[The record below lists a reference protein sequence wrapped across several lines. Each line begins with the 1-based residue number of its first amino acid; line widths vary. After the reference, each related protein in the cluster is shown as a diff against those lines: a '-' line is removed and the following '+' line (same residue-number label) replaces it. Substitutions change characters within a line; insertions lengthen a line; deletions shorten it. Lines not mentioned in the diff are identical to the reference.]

1 MAIRRL
7 ERHKPHVIYKL
18 ADGTPAVGAS
28 TIAGINK
35 PVGPLMGWAWKLGK
49 LGRDYRKE
57 TQAAADYGSIAHFMI
72 DCHLTG
78 DEPDLS
84 EFTAEEIKI
93 AQLAYDKFLDYW
105 SKHDYEMVANE
116 LPLTSEKYR
125 YGGTLDLVCR
135 DRSTNSCFLND
146 WKTSKAIYESH
157 IMQAVGYKYLWDEHS
172 EQGNLTTP
180 IDRVAIVRV
189 GRKANEKFEIYWVP
203 PDMVEKYW
211 NAFIARLAVYN
222 ADKQLHYI
230 TKK

>member
-1 MAIRRL
+1 M
-7 ERHKPHVIYKL
+7 
-18 ADGTPAVGAS
+18 VGAS
-28 TIAGINK
+28 TISGINK

-49 LGRDYRKE
+49 LGKDYRKE
-57 TQAAADYGSIAHFMI
+57 TQAAADYGNIAHFMI

-84 EFTAEEIKI
+84 EFTAAEIKI

-105 SKHDYEMVANE
+105 SQNDYEMVANE
-116 LPLTSEKYR
+116 LPLVSEKYR

-135 DRSTNSCFLND
+135 DKKTGSFFLND

-157 IMQAVGYKYLWDEHS
+157 IMQAVGYKYLWDEQYES
-172 EQGNLTTP
+172 RFAGKEINIGP

-189 GRKANEKFEIYWVP
+189 GRKPNEKFEIYWVP
-203 PDMVEKYW
+203 PAMIGKYW
-211 NAFIARLAVYN
+211 DAFIARLAVYN